1 MWPVRSNSWRST
13 WWGPCWALYFVLP
26 WDYVNNSDNLAMA
39 VSSNNSKWVP
49 LREHLIVF
57 NETHI
62 PNDEDVGVVGVK
74 KKKIHKKK

>member
-1 MWPVRSNSWRST
+1 
-13 WWGPCWALYFVLP
+13 
-26 WDYVNNSDNLAMA
+26 MA